1 MTESGLTPAGQ
12 SGLTPAGVG
21 PGDAPPDGIQA
32 LTEEI
37 QRTREDVGETVAA
50 LAAKADLMARAQE
63 KATEVAGRLRDTA
76 GQVKEKVKEQAAAIP
91 PQRQV
96 VLAAAC
102 VVLLAGVLIARH
114 RRR

>member
-1 MTESGLTPAGQ
+1 MTESGLTPADH
-12 SGLTPAGVG
+12 G

-37 QRTREDVGETVAA
+37 ERTREDIGETVAA
-50 LAAKADLMARAQE
+50 LAAKADLLARALE
-63 KATEVAGRLRDTA
+63 TASEVAGRLTDTA
-76 GQVKEKVKEQAAAIP
+76 GKVKEKAAAIP

-96 VLAAAC
+96 VVAAAC

>member
-1 MTESGLTPAGQ
+1 MTESGLTPADH
-12 SGLTPAGVG
+12 G

-37 QRTREDVGETVAA
+37 ERTREDIGETVAA
-50 LAAKADLMARAQE
+50 LAAKADLMARARE
-63 KATEVAGRLRDTA
+63 KASEVAGRLTDTA
-76 GQVKEKVKEQAAAIP
+76 GKVKEKVKEQAAAIP

-96 VLAAAC
+96 VVAAAC